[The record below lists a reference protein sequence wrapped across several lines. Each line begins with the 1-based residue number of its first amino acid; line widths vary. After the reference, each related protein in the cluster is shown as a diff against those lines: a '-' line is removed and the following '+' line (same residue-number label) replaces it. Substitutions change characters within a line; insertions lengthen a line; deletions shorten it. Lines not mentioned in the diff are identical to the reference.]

1 MLRAWPDHLSDSVH
15 RARPGAQDLLTG
27 KNKPKIKIRV
37 GNIIWV
43 GTLSNLQTAFAH
55 HVASRIPC
63 RLNGAQPGRII
74 APDRMAAIA
83 FSGPDDLL
91 NGLVSGG
98 TMQAILDLG
107 SK

>member
-1 MLRAWPDHLSDSVH
+1 MTDKN
-15 RARPGAQDLLTG
+15 RPE
-27 KNKPKIKIRV
+27 IKIRIS
-37 GNIIWV
+37 NIIWM
-43 GTLSNLQTAFAH
+43 GTLSNPQTAFAH

-83 FSGPDDLL
+83 FSGPEDLL
-91 NGLVSGG
+91 NALVSGG
-98 TMQAILDLG
+98 TMLAILELG